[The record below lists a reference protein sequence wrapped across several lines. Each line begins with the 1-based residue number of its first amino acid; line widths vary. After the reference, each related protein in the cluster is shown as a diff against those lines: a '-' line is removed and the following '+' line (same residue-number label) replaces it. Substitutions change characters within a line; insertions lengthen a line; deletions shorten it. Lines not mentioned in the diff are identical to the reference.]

1 MNTNSRI
8 LMVLGTIIMI
18 LGITEIL
25 QAQNEVDNED
35 IYRWYLNIGG
45 DPRDDYPVADGAIFT
60 ENIAIPPENNF
71 GLADLHVSKPCSIQ
85 REIERQAISFHLPLS
100 FARYSLTRSTVKLL
114 FPLTL
119 TKLE

>member
-71 GLADLHVSKPCSIQ
+71 GLADLPTDVYSIT
-85 REIERQAISFHLPLS
+85 
-100 FARYSLTRSTVKLL
+100 FAAGVDVTFDENVSLTITEQFYNPTVKI
-114 FPLTL
+114 
-119 TKLE
+119 